1 MGRHCLQRERFRRV
15 STQDR
20 APDVFQ
26 AAAAGA
32 TSGDGNGGGG
42 GAKKTIAVATDVL
55 SGAPVVLKCQSQAH
69 RWQRELEVA
78 QRVRSV
84 HVARLLS
91 AYADGPA
98 GVYCSVYEMG
108 RISLHELLATKG
120 RPGPLEREL
129 IAESVVS
136 VAPPRPIAAHARSFF
151 ASFPL
156 RTCQCTHACAARAC
170 ACVTGWMC
178 RGACVG
184 FAAARAW

>member
-55 SGAPVVLKCQSQAH
+55 SDAPVVLKCQSQAH